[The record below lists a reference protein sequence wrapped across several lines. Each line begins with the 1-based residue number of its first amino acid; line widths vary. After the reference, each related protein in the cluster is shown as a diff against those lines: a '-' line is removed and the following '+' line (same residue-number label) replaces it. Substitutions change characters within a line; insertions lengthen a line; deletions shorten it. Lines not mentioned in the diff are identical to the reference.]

1 MNVQELKTEQN
12 EEEYFQK
19 LKVDTSKHTESDSE
33 DKFKKKLLSQIREG
47 GNGEEM
53 KKENEATGSFKLKE
67 NGLFGEERSLSIG
80 NGYGTLESELM
91 QRYSLY
97 DDCGSSSLLD
107 SLSIGSDETGGG
119 GGTDDMNEMDMPN
132 PGSIQHFQRLFYPS
146 VPCKN
151 CASCYQ
157 KFTREIFGD

>member
-1 MNVQELKTEQN
+1 MNIQELKTRQN
-12 EEEYFQK
+12 EEDNFQN
-19 LKVDTSKHTESDSE
+19 LKVDTSKQTDSDYE
-33 DKFKKKLLSQIREG
+33 EKLQKKVLSQIREG
-47 GNGEEM
+47 EKGKEI
-53 KKENEATGSFKLKE
+53 KKENEATESFTLKE
-67 NGLFGEERSLSIG
+67 KGLFGGESQLSTG
-80 NGYGTLESELM
+80 NGYGHLESDLLH
-91 QRYSLY
+91 RYSLY
-97 DDCGSSSLLD
+97 DDFGSSSLLD
-107 SLSIGSDETGGG
+107 SLSIGYDETGGG